1 MNNKPQTLNAM
12 NYTPTAARLISENYP
27 YGYTAKTTKTD
38 WLEFSPKKGFR
49 HCSQTINPKTGR
61 PNAPK
66 KSVYYDILLMYRDES
81 GHVKTQARDIRD
93 LKEINQTAEFLARP
107 EIFALFTAQEIE
119 YIYINMIFHSK
130 VSAKAQVIYC
140 GSDWDKMKPYFAEPL
155 KELTQ
160 AANTKGTENRFNK
173 IRFDI
178 EAINALKV
186 PNYNPFTVKTYESR
200 IVNDRLTLVQV
211 PNQQ

>member
-1 MNNKPQTLNAM
+1 MNNNPQT
-12 NYTPTAARLISENYP
+12 TPTYYPTGHILRSENYP

-38 WLEFSPKKGFR
+38 FLEFNPKKGFR
-49 HCSQTINPKTGR
+49 HCSYTINPKTGR
-61 PNAPK
+61 PNAVK
-66 KSVYYDILLMYRDES
+66 KGVYYDLLLMYRDEA

-93 LKEINQTAEFLARP
+93 LKEINQTAEFLANP

-130 VSAKAQVIYC
+130 VSAKAQVVYC

-178 EAINALKV
+178 EAIDALKV
-186 PNYNPFTVKTYESR
+186 PNYNPFTVKTYEYR
-200 IVNDRLTLVQV
+200 AVNGTAALVQV
-211 PNQQ
+211 PNEQ